1 MQIIVCI
8 DDKGGLAFNHR
19 RQSRDRV
26 VQEKIL
32 ELSDGKTLW
41 MSCDSARLFPESGEK
56 IQAQEQFLEE
66 AAPEDFCFVEQEALQ
81 PYSGQIGRL
90 YVVRWNRVYPA
101 DLWLDLDL
109 TQWRLVSSEE
119 FPGYSHEKITL
130 EVYEH

>member
-8 DDKGGLAFNHR
+8 DDKGGMAFNRR

-32 ELSDGKTLW
+32 KLSAGKKLW
-41 MSCDSARLFPESGEK
+41 MSCDSARLFPEGGGN
-56 IQAQEQFLEE
+56 IQAQEHFLQD
-66 AAPEDFCFVEQEALQ
+66 AAPEDFCFVEQEALG
-81 PYSGQIGRL
+81 PWVGQISRI
-90 YVVRWNRVYPA
+90 YVIRWNRVYPA